1 MRNSERTYVELL
13 FRASRKYASWDPEMQ
28 VKVGD
33 WGRITQ
39 GKRGLLFWR
48 KNGTFLKEGNIYA
61 DGLAE
66 KYGIPKPTATGA
78 SEENGERAE
87 RGESWI
93 VSKNAVQ
100 VDVGG
105 AVAGA
110 TPALAQCKL
119 KGAYKFSSGRGALLV
134 MSNPTISYIDPPG
147 ALRKLLQEP
156 SMRDLVVVS
165 EVHSCD
171 SYARI
176 LTSSAGNTVALG
188 LSVEPPVPGAAEA
201 HAHATWVRSTSVG
214 NFKSQ
219 VDETGE
225 RRYHPLFRLVSL
237 TEKATSTGLRS
248 SEEEWDGVPLPEAV
262 PPWLLEQEEGKKLSE
277 PGSK

>member
-1 MRNSERTYVELL
+1 MQNSERTYVELL
-13 FRASRKYASWDPEMQ
+13 FRASRKYASWDPEME

-48 KNGTFLKEGNIYA
+48 KNGTFLREGNIYD

-66 KYGIPKPTATGA
+66 KYGIPKPNKSSTSG
-78 SEENGERAE
+78 ENGE

-93 VSKNAVQ
+93 VSNNAVQ

-105 AVAGA
+105 AVAGS

-119 KGAYKFSSGRGALLV
+119 KGAYKFTSGKGALLV

-188 LSVEPPVPGAAEA
+188 LSVEPPIPGAAEA

-219 VDETGE
+219 VDERGE

-248 SEEEWDGVPLPEAV
+248 SEEEWESAPLSEAV
-262 PPWLLEQEEGKKLSE
+262 PPWLVEEERKKTSE
-277 PGSK
+277 VGQK

>member
-1 MRNSERTYVELL
+1 
-13 FRASRKYASWDPEMQ
+13 MQ

-48 KNGTFLKEGNIYA
+48 KNGTFLKEGSIYA

-66 KYGIPKPTATGA
+66 KYSIPKPTKTSTSG
-78 SEENGERAE
+78 ENGE

-100 VDVGG
+100 VD
-105 AVAGA
+105 
-110 TPALAQCKL
+110 L
-119 KGAYKFSSGRGALLV
+119 
-134 MSNPTISYIDPPG
+134 MSNPTISYINPPG
-147 ALRKLLQEP
+147 ALRKRLQEP
-156 SMRDLVVVS
+156 SMRDLIVVS

-176 LTSSAGNTVALG
+176 LASSAGNTVALG
-188 LSVEPPVPGAAEA
+188 LSVEPPAPGGRPCAR
-201 HAHATWVRSTSVG
+201 H
-214 NFKSQ
+214 
-219 VDETGE
+219 VDEKGE
-225 RRYHPLFRLVSL
+225 RRYHPLFELVSL

-248 SEEEWDGVPLPEAV
+248 SEEEWHGAPLSEAV
-262 PPWLLEQEEGKKLSE
+262 PPWLVEEEEGKKTSE
-277 PGSK
+277 PRRSGRSS

>member
-1 MRNSERTYVELL
+1 MQNSERTYVELL
-13 FRASRKYASWDPEMQ
+13 FRASRKYASWDPEME

-48 KNGTFLKEGNIYA
+48 KNGTFLREGNIYD

-66 KYGIPKPTATGA
+66 KYGIPKPNK
-78 SEENGERAE
+78 SM
-87 RGESWI
+87 
-93 VSKNAVQ
+93 Q

-105 AVAGA
+105 AIH
-110 TPALAQCKL
+110 PALAQCKL
-119 KGAYKFSSGRGALLV
+119 KGAYKFTSGKGALLV

-188 LSVEPPVPGAAEA
+188 LSVEPPIPGAAEA

-219 VDETGE
+219 VDERGE

-237 TEKATSTGLRS
+237 TEKATSRLSRVKRSGRVRRFLRQCLLGWLRKSARRHRRSGRS
-248 SEEEWDGVPLPEAV
+248 S
-262 PPWLLEQEEGKKLSE
+262 
-277 PGSK
+277 